1 MFLKIVSWNSFILLA
16 AVIFS
21 QPVNLSAQETVT
33 PRPRLV
39 VGIVIDQMKY
49 DYLFRFEHQYTQGGF
64 KRLMKEGFTFHDM
77 RYNYMPTYTGPG
89 HASIYTGTTPS
100 VHGIISN
107 DWYDKHREVSL
118 YCTQDSSVTPVG
130 GKAGYMSPKNLI
142 TTTITDELRITSN
155 FKSKVIGI
163 ALKDRGAILPA
174 GHSANAAYWYDA
186 ATGNWITSTWYMK
199 NLPDWVKSFN
209 SYRFAEE
216 HLKLPWKTFFPIE
229 QYSQS
234 TADENAYEETFS
246 GETKPV
252 FPHDIPAIAKGN
264 LGLIRYIPAGNTF
277 TRDFALEAI
286 RAEDLGRDSI
296 PDFLCVSFS
305 TPDYIGH
312 QFGTH
317 SIELQDCYVRLDRD
331 LESLFNFLDA
341 RVGKE
346 QYMVFLTAD
355 HAAVP
360 NPVFLNDNK
369 LPGGFF
375 NSSSLTDTLSRFLS
389 TQFGTGKW
397 VMKIDNDQVF
407 LNHRLMEQKKVDAA
421 KMRRMTADF
430 ILQFEPIT
438 EAVTSDD
445 LRQNDFHK
453 PPLSFLENGFNSK
466 RSGDV
471 AFLIRP
477 GYIEWSRKTGT
488 THGSPYTYD
497 THVPLIFSGWKI
509 KQGSSVRSVY
519 ITDIAPTLS
528 LLLGCEFP
536 NGCTGK
542 PLEELFK

>member
-21 QPVNLSAQETVT
+21 QPVNLSAQELVT

>member
-1 MFLKIVSWNSFILLA
+1 MFQKIVIRKNFILVTTLVCSLFYHSA
-16 AVIFS
+16 
-21 QPVNLSAQETVT
+21 AQEGVT

-49 DYLFRFEHQYTQGGF
+49 DYLFRFEHQYTAGGF
-64 KRLMKEGFTFHDM
+64 KRLMREGFTFHDT
-77 RYNYMPTYTGPG
+77 RFNFMPTYTGPG

-107 DWYDKHREVSL
+107 DWYDKQYDKNI
-118 YCTQDSSVTPVG
+118 YCTQDSGVAPVG

-142 TTTITDELRITSN
+142 TTTVTDELRITGN
-155 FKSKVIGI
+155 FNSKVIGI

-174 GHSANAAYWYDA
+174 GHSANAAYWFDVSS
-186 ATGNWITSTWYMK
+186 GNWISSTWYLK
-199 NLPDWVKSFN
+199 DLPDWVKNFN
-209 SYRFAEE
+209 ANRFAEE
-216 HLKLPWKTFFPIE
+216 HLKLPWKTYFPIE
-229 QYSQS
+229 QYLQS
-234 TADENAYEETFS
+234 TPDDNDYEEPFS
-246 GETKPV
+246 GEARPV
-252 FPHDIPAIAKGN
+252 FPHDVPALSKGN
-264 LGLIRYIPAGNTF
+264 IGLIRYIPAGNTF
-277 TRDFALEAI
+277 TKDFVVEAV
-286 RAEDLGRDSI
+286 RAENLGRDSI
-296 PDFLCVSFS
+296 TDFLCVSFS

-331 LESLFNFLDA
+331 LENLFNFLDA

-346 QYMVFLTAD
+346 QYLVFLTAD

-360 NPVFLNDNK
+360 NPVFLNDHK

-375 NSSSLTDTLSRFLS
+375 NSAMLTDTLNKFLNSRFGS
-389 TQFGTGKW
+389 GNW
-397 VMKIDNDQVF
+397 VKKIDNDQVF
-407 LNHRLMEQKKVDAA
+407 LNQRLMEQKKMDAQTI
-421 KMRRMTADF
+421 RRTTADF
-430 ILQFEPIT
+430 ILRFEPVT

-471 AFLIRP
+471 AFLIKP
-477 GYIEWSRKTGT
+477 GIIEWSRKTGT

-528 LLLGCEFP
+528 ILLGCEFP

>member
-107 DWYDKHREVSL
+107 DWYDKHREVSI

-130 GKAGYMSPKNLI
+130 GKAGYMSPNNLI

-234 TADENAYEETFS
+234 TADDNAYEETFS

-277 TRDFALEAI
+277 TKDFALEAI

-421 KMRRMTADF
+421 KMRRMAADF

-471 AFLIRP
+471 AFLICP

-509 KQGSSVRSVY
+509 KHGSSVRSVY

>member
-1 MFLKIVSWNSFILLA
+1 MFLRKEGWNNIILFMA
-16 AVIFS
+16 AIFCM
-21 QPVNLSAQETVT
+21 PLILSAQQAIT

-49 DYLFRFEHQYTQGGF
+49 DYLFRFEHQYTEGGF
-64 KRLMKEGFTFHDM
+64 KRLIREGFVFHDT

-107 DWYDKHREVSL
+107 DWYDKQKEL
-118 YCTQDSSVTPVG
+118 NIYCVQDSGVVPVG

-186 ATGNWITSTWYMK
+186 ATGNWITSTWYM
-199 NLPDWVKSFN
+199 NDLPDWVKNFN

-229 QYSQS
+229 QYTQS
-234 TADENAYEETFS
+234 TADHNAYEEPFS
-246 GETKPV
+246 GEAKPV
-252 FPHDIPAIAKGN
+252 FPHDIPALSKGN

-277 TRDFALEAI
+277 TKDFALEAI
-286 RAEDLGRDSI
+286 RAENLGRDSI

-346 QYMVFLTAD
+346 NYLIFLTAD

-360 NPVFLNDNK
+360 NPVFLNDHK

-375 NSSSLTDTLSRFLS
+375 NSASLSDTIGKYLNS
-389 TQFGTGKW
+389 QFGAGKW
-397 VMKIDNDQVF
+397 IMKIDNDQVF
-407 LNHRLMEQKKVDAA
+407 LNHRLMEQKKIDGT
-421 KMRRMTADF
+421 KMRRVAADF
-430 ILQFEPIT
+430 ILQFDPVT

-453 PPLSFLENGFNSK
+453 PPLSFLENGFNTK

-477 GYIEWSRKTGT
+477 GYIEWPRKTGT

-497 THVPLIFSGWKI
+497 THVPLIFSGWRI
-509 KQGSSVRSVY
+509 KPGSSARSVF

>member
-1 MFLKIVSWNSFILLA
+1 MFRKTISWNKIVLLA
-16 AVIFS
+16 VIISSHSLTAYS
-21 QPVNLSAQETVT
+21 QQSVT

-64 KRLMKEGFTFHDM
+64 KRLMREGFTFHDT

-107 DWYDKHREVSL
+107 DWYDKQRDVNI
-118 YCTQDSSVTPVG
+118 YCTQDSGVTSVG

-142 TTTITDELRITSN
+142 TTTITDELRITNN

-199 NLPDWVKSFN
+199 GLPDWVKNFN
-209 SYRFAEE
+209 ALRIAEE
-216 HLKLPWKTFFPIE
+216 YLKLPWKTFFPIE
-229 QYSQS
+229 QYAQS
-234 TADENAYEETFS
+234 TADDNAYEEPYS
-246 GETKPV
+246 GKAKPV
-252 FPHDIPAIAKGN
+252 FPYDIPALAKGN

-277 TRDFALEAI
+277 TKDFAIEAI
-286 RAEDLGRDSI
+286 RAENLGRDTI

-341 RVGKE
+341 GVGKE
-346 QYMVFLTAD
+346 QYLVFLTAD

-375 NSSSLTDTLSRFLS
+375 NSASLTDTLSKYLS
-389 TQFGTGKW
+389 SQFGAGKW

-407 LNHRLMEQKKVDAA
+407 LNNRLIEQKIMDGA
-421 KMRRMTADF
+421 KMRRITADF
-430 ILQFEPIT
+430 ILQFDPVT

-477 GYIEWSRKTGT
+477 GFIEWSRKTGT

-497 THVPLIFSGWKI
+497 THVPLIFSGWKL
-509 KQGSSVRSVY
+509 KPGNSVRPVF

-528 LLLGCEFP
+528 ILLGCEFP